1 MWASVI
7 HCRSEPL
14 APSAVCM
21 VGRAMFID
29 PRLLK
34 TITIDEHR
42 TTRIS
47 QRRGCGSVEGPAG
60 CSRMPGEVYG
70 SRPWGRVVEGP
81 VAGLLGPSLRRRRI

>member
-14 APSAVCM
+14 AFSAVCM
-21 VGRAMFID
+21 VGRAMFIE

-42 TTRIS
+42 TTRIN
-47 QRRGCGSVEGPAG
+47 QRRGCGSEDSPAG
-60 CSRMPGEVYG
+60 SSRMPGE
-70 SRPWGRVVEGP
+70 
-81 VAGLLGPSLRRRRI
+81 L